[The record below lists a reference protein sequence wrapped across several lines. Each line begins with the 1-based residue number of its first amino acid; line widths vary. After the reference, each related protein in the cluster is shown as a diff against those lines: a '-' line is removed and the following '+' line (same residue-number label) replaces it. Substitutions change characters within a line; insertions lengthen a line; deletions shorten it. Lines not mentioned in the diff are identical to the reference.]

1 MPTTDRPPNF
11 AVPERSESPSTVA
24 AIGRPRVPYAET
36 GVTSTRTVSP
46 AGTIEPASVANDPPL
61 ARGNARRDAFQLH
74 SCDLENLHAAVL
86 YQKFWL
92 RGIAGELVLGLVAGD
107 FVAFHA

>member
-11 AVPERSESPSTVA
+11 AVPERSELPSTVA

-61 ARGNARRDAFQLH
+61 ARASESGMLNPCASTRRTTGRDASAPVNFT
-74 SCDLENLHAAVL
+74 S
-86 YQKFWL
+86 
-92 RGIAGELVLGLVAGD
+92 
-107 FVAFHA
+107 